1 MSKYNTLYYL
11 LILLLITGAFASMAQ
26 NSYGIKIMGGVAAA
40 FGLLF
45 LIQALQSFYKDKNN
59 PIEIVE
65 LCSLGLLSLIIC
77 LRVFYIHFLYAEL
90 IYGLAGVSLIWVYL
104 YKMSTSFSQILK
116 QNSYLAG
123 MVILFYG
130 SISLF
135 ILSMTITPFIP
146 WLAEPAGVFAF
157 TLIIIF
163 TAVSLIKKEVLY
175 NGEKVHALR
184 LATQAE
190 HRTVVVLSLF
200 VLFSLYIG
208 LNKVN
213 VIPAIYSD
221 EFPKAY
227 FDLVNSAETGG
238 DIPVDGLYEH
248 DRFQEEYQKFIEKHA
263 DTFEH

>member
-45 LIQALQSFYKDKNN
+45 LVQALQSFFKDKKN
-59 PIEIVE
+59 PIEILE
-65 LCSLGLLSLIIC
+65 LFSLGLLSLIIC
-77 LRVFYIHFLYAEL
+77 LRVFYIHFLYAEFV
-90 IYGLAGVSLIWVYL
+90 YALAGVSLIGVYL
-104 YKMSTSFSQILK
+104 YKMSTSFTQILK

-123 MVILFYG
+123 MVVLFYG

-146 WLAEPAGVFAF
+146 WLAEPAGVIAF

-163 TAVSLIKKEVLY
+163 TAVSLLKKEVLY

-184 LATQAE
+184 LATKAE

-208 LNKVN
+208 LNKVDL
-213 VIPAIYSD
+213 IPAIYSD

-227 FDLVNSAETGG
+227 FDLVNSAETGNET
-238 DIPVDGLYEH
+238 PVGGMYEH
-248 DRFQEEYQKFIEKHA
+248 ERFKEEYDRFIEKHA
-263 DTFEH
+263 NTFKY